1 MYLVAV
7 YKPFFEKKLS
17 RIFRGTKQAW
27 TWPLV
32 NFCSLFSYTAQNMP
46 KERAV
51 RPVFL
56 RCIDLTSDL
65 FDGHQAPSM
74 GKETASII

>member
-1 MYLVAV
+1 
-7 YKPFFEKKLS
+7 
-17 RIFRGTKQAW
+17 
-27 TWPLV
+27 
-32 NFCSLFSYTAQNMP
+32 MP

-65 FDGHQAPSM
+65 FDGHQAPPM
-74 GKETASII
+74 GKETASLI